1 MPGRYNNEVLPWVTR
16 SRARRVEKQD
26 VADKAEQRAA
36 GLCDCG
42 LPLVDSEHCAVC
54 APRHKAAV
62 KSAFE
67 GL

>member
-1 MPGRYNNEVLPWVTR
+1 MPARYDNKVLPWVTR

-26 VADKAEQRAA
+26 QADKAAQRAA

-42 LPLVDSEHCAVC
+42 LPIVDGERCVVC
-54 APRHKAAV
+54 APRHKAVV